1 MEAEE
6 SSSINSENVRIAG
19 LESQIL
25 NSQEIIVRLNRELD
39 SALLRITTL
48 ENVCSENQN
57 DLHEKRLRIQQ
68 LNDEMIEQ
76 EESNDRL
83 IQELQEKDERLQS
96 LNDLIIQLKQHIKNG
111 EEKQID
117 NNNIEHQV
125 SEDTSSITSD
135 LQIKFDQELRQLIF
149 DELNNNDNLLDLS
162 PQTIIGQYHDNER
175 RKFHDLLQESLTTED
190 ISHLIDSD
198 DILFELLTHLN
209 SLSRLKETLS
219 RDSKELQHIRS
230 LLRLRNDDNNDEKI
244 KDLINKRECIEY
256 LRQKIDSSSDLTD
269 FDLIKNVLHNYFN
282 FQQQQIDL
290 KEYLH
295 INNTNDNDINYL
307 PILIERCNEANHI
320 GKELNERIA
329 NYEQLKNQLNDS
341 INETLERQNEIDN
354 IVATFYNQS
363 IDHDTSEVS
372 QLNRIRTILQSNID
386 FQHAIFSEISV
397 TSTDDALQRLHEYKL
412 LNENNQISI
421 EKDSIPN
428 QQLTIDEL
436 TKEIQELKEDINER
450 KIQLKEITNLL
461 KLDNNDN
468 EEIQYDLI
476 YSFLQSLIYL
486 HQTLSNKLSVSDNNE
501 IILQRI
507 DDYQL
512 IINEL
517 NSDKSNWSNETT
529 TELITKLETMK
540 HAENTIE
547 HLQKQLDQTI
557 HNEKQLQLDIEQ
569 ITDKF
574 IPITDDN
581 QDSNL
586 TRIHQLLESLTNSND
601 NILQHQEKQ
610 GSIMFFLLLR
620 HFIPFN
626 IDAESQ
632 TTDNND
638 EFYTQIKELMDIEE
652 NNREKIIDKIRELSQ
667 LPSPA
672 KIHILFSNYEKLRN
686 LFNVDDDDDSL
697 IEIAMNLNENFLQL
711 KQEYEILIK
720 KEDIMNKS
728 IGRLMDKVGL
738 SPDSSSRTQIDE
750 ICAIFDTFCFEY
762 SQLISSDIKIIN
774 LMELFKNIPLVIE
787 ENNQFK
793 ELIKQID
800 YDQSSEHLNYTL
812 KLENYLTKVKNL
824 CQLISHDNINID
836 QTLVTYQEKIQHDR
850 DIIEKISNFKQKL
863 LTHLSIDNE
872 EQIFDRLNE
881 INQINTKLQNIDD
894 STNTLN
900 ITITDQHKKIREH
913 EDTIEKLRSQRER
926 MLTKMK
932 EMKINNETL
941 ANQLK
946 QINQSLDEQYRKEID
961 YKNRIEELEQ
971 QKRSFNN
978 QIQVTLDECKT
989 QQDLQETMKLEIKSI
1004 QQEYDVQKKLYES
1017 RCRQIINEKN
1027 QLEKNRKELIEQK
1040 QIVEDDNKRLQT
1052 ILQTIKDT
1060 FENVDDINSIVD
1072 IILKMQEDHQILNHR
1087 YEQMDRENEKL
1098 LVDID
1103 QQQSI
1108 INEYTQTKNELE
1120 KCLFNNEQQLKN
1132 FEKEIQN
1139 KNELYEQLQDEYRL
1153 YKEDNENNK
1162 HSQVVIIDTEQSE
1175 PIVQSHHHVPIQ
1187 QTTESNNWTTINME
1201 DKEIPL
1207 TTTNKHSI
1215 VDTSAAL
1222 FNLFGELKS
1231 KLGITLTHR
1240 PRSSSV
1246 FFLYLCAVH
1255 LLTVYLLFIRHC

>member
-57 DLHEKRLRIQQ
+57 DLHEKRSRIQQ

-117 NNNIEHQV
+117 SNNIEHQV

-135 LQIKFDQELRQLIF
+135 LQFQIKFDQELRQLIF

-175 RKFHDLLQESLTTED
+175 RKFYDLLQESLTTED

-230 LLRLRNDDNNDEKI
+230 LLHLTNDDNNDEII

-295 INNTNDNDINYL
+295 INNTNDNDRNYL

-320 GKELNERIA
+320 RIELNERIA
-329 NYEQLKNQLNDS
+329 NYEQIKNQLNDS

-386 FQHAIFSEISV
+386 FQHAIFSEILV

-468 EEIQYDLI
+468 EEIQYNLI
-476 YSFLQSLIYL
+476 YSFLRSLINF
-486 HQTLSNKLSVSDNNE
+486 HQTLSNKLSVTDNNE
-501 IILQRI
+501 LILQRI

-557 HNEKQLQLDIEQ
+557 HNENQLQLNIEQ

-574 IPITDDN
+574 IPITDNN

-601 NILQHQEKQ
+601 NILQYQEKQ
-610 GSIMFFLLLR
+610 
-620 HFIPFN
+620 N
-626 IDAESQ
+626 AESQ

-638 EFYTQIKELMDIEE
+638 EFYTQIKELMNNEE
-652 NNREKIIDKIRELSQ
+652 NNPEKIIDKIRELSQ
-667 LPSPA
+667 LPSPT
-672 KIHILFSNYEKLRN
+672 KIHMLFSNYEKLRN
-686 LFNVDDDDDSL
+686 LFNVDDDDSL
-697 IEIAMNLNENFLQL
+697 IETAMNLNENFLQL

-738 SPDSSSRTQIDE
+738 SSDSSSRTQIDE

-836 QTLVTYQEKIQHDR
+836 QTLITYQEKIQHDR
-850 DIIEKISNFKQKL
+850 DIIEKISTFKQKL

-894 STNTLN
+894 SANTLN

-971 QKRSFNN
+971 QKRSINN

-1004 QQEYDVQKKLYES
+1004 QNMMYKKKLYES

-1098 LVDID
+1098 LIDID

-1108 INEYTQTKNELE
+1108 INEYNQTKNELE
-1120 KCLFNNEQQLKN
+1120 KCLFNNEQQIKN

-1175 PIVQSHHHVPIQ
+1175 PVVQSHYQAPIQ
-1187 QTTESNNWTTINME
+1187 QTTESNNWTTINIE

-1215 VDTSAAL
+1215 IDTSAAL